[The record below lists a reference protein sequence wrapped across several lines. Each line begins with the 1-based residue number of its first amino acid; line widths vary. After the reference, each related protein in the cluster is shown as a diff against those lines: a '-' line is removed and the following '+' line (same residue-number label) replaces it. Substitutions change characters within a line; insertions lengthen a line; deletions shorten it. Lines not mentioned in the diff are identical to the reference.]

1 MIGSID
7 LKPLADG
14 LAVGQRR
21 TWAACSRHIVIISVA
36 ALGVSD
42 MCAMA
47 AVYSH
52 HDPADLSSYG

>member
-14 LAVGQRR
+14 LAVGLRR
-21 TWAACSRHIVIISVA
+21 AWAACSGHIVIISIA

-42 MCAMA
+42 MCAVA

-52 HDPADLSSYG
+52 YDPADFSSY